1 MKLKTLKELGI
12 SEAEIQIYEK
22 VRKTRNER
30 NIKELIHN
38 FYDLPIF
45 YFIIFSSACVSTL
58 FSIWFFI
65 TINNQLNLIKSISF
79 DTSWLLIAYLFALNG
94 LTIVIFLISLFCVGV
109 YHSGSIRKKQIEE
122 EIYKR

>member
-109 YHSGSIRKKQIEE
+109 YHLGSIRKKQIEE

>member
-12 SEAEIQIYEK
+12 IEAEIQIYEK

-109 YHSGSIRKKQIEE
+109 YHLGSIRKKQIEE